1 MLSPE
6 EIEELLSERGGRTG
20 LIDERF
26 RWTDNIVPYYVNRSH
41 FSNDIHLIFKIII
54 IYKLNIP
61 QLLHNTITLHSA
73 YKESWMLLA
82 SS

>member
-1 MLSPE
+1 MSPE

-41 FSNDIHLIFKIII
+41 FSKEIWLIIKTFLKIN
-54 IYKLNIP
+54 Y
-61 QLLHNTITLHSA
+61 
-73 YKESWMLLA
+73 
-82 SS
+82 